1 MCHAQVT
8 LIKAFAQLVG
18 AVVAKNEEFS
28 RYFFGDKRQC
38 EVIRS
43 RAREWGTNELLEPT
57 EMYALADAI
66 ATLAIYEN
74 KFHYYPPSYV
84 GWVADKD
91 AEFDKFIGL

>member
-1 MCHAQVT
+1 MRTRWRAYTRFTYVT
-8 LIKAFAQLVG
+8 DSTTGDLLMRTRGSLSRQTRHTSTVVIYAF
-18 AVVAKNEEFS
+18 
-28 RYFFGDKRQC
+28 
-38 EVIRS
+38 
-43 RAREWGTNELLEPT
+43 
-57 EMYALADAI
+57 ADAI